1 MKGIMLSHPAAS
13 VGGVTALVPAP
24 APAPGPLPPSER
36 VPVEPHR
43 LSALDELVR
52 LHEVEPEV
60 GVGPRLRQLP
70 AASHRVGLRD
80 RILNDSGVA
89 AGSSRGS

>member
-1 MKGIMLSHPAAS
+1 MKGIMLSYPAAS
-13 VGGVTALVPAP
+13 VGGVTALVP

>member
-13 VGGVTALVPAP
+13 VGDVTALVPAP

-70 AASHRVGLRD
+70 A
-80 RILNDSGVA
+80 GVA
-89 AGSSRGS
+89 QVRAKRSHSE